1 MSLNIFYANSLAF
14 RVTGI
19 CETKEVLLY
28 TLSQAVEVL
37 AAKD

>member
-1 MSLNIFYANSLAF
+1 MQTHCFQSDWSK
-14 RVTGI
+14 

-37 AAKD
+37 TAKD